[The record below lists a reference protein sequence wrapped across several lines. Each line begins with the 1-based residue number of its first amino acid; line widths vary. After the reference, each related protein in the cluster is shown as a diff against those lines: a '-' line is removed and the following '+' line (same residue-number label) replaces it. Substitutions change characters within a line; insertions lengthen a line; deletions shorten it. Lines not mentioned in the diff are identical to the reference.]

1 MEQGF
6 GVWITGLPSSGKST
20 LAKELVS
27 GLGKLGV
34 RVVVL
39 ESDELRRILT
49 PEPSYS
55 TEERDRFY
63 AAVADIGALIA
74 RSGVNV
80 VFDATAN
87 RRSYRDRARVSIP
100 RFAEVFV
107 SCPLQVCQGRDPK
120 GIYARASSGAAS
132 SVPGLQDPYETPAAP
147 DVTVDCRVDAARS
160 AAEVINRLRAIGF
173 LAV

>member
-1 MEQGF
+1 MEKGF

-20 LAKELVS
+20 LARELVS
-27 GLGKLGV
+27 VLGKLGV
-34 RVVVL
+34 NVVVL

-55 TEERDRFY
+55 QAERDRFY
-63 AAVADIGALIA
+63 AALSDIGALIA

-87 RRSYRDRARVSIP
+87 RRSYRDRARNSIS

-107 SCPLQVCQGRDPK
+107 SCPLHVCRSRDAK
-120 GIYARASSGAAS
+120 GIYARASSGRANT
-132 SVPGLQDPYETPAAP
+132 VPGLQDPYEPPVAAE
-147 DVTVDCRVDAARS
+147 VTVDCRADAAHS
-160 AAEVINRLRAIGF
+160 AAEVISRLRALGF